1 MLGQNNLSSSQSN
14 EEVKL
19 LNILNDIEHIGDIV
33 IRFISKA
40 EKVSEKNISLSGKD
54 QGQLDQ
60 LLSHIEQSYADSL
73 TAFKTDDRKL
83 ARNNIQ
89 SQSNINQFEKDAKF
103 EHFNNLI
110 TKQEHNPDISAVYL
124 DIINQLMQIYHH
136 NQNISR
142 TVLGL

>member
-1 MLGQNNLSSSQSN
+1 LQGYITGSVSKENLDNVEQQIDASYIQIQQYLLKLGQRDLSSNQSN

-103 EHFNNLI
+103 EHFN
-110 TKQEHNPDISAVYL
+110 
-124 DIINQLMQIYHH
+124 
-136 NQNISR
+136 
-142 TVLGL
+142 